1 MNCNTAINVERFL
14 GGPIMKLAAVCK
26 NRSLYAMT
34 DGTESE
40 THYEPQNISNI
51 RIQGGPEAYLI
62 KLFLHQ
68 RIASRR

>member
-34 DGTESE
+34 AGTESE
-40 THYEPQNISNI
+40 THIMSLKISPTYVFKADLKHI
-51 RIQGGPEAYLI
+51 
-62 KLFLHQ
+62 
-68 RIASRR
+68 